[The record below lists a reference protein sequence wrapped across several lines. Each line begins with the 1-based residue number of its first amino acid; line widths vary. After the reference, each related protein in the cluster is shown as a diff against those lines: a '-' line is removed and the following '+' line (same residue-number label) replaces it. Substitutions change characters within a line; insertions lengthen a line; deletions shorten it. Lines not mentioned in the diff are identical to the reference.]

1 MLSSDAWT
9 LAGLAV
15 ANAVLGLTAVGW
27 NGVYLAEI
35 ARALSVEKVGSTTRG
50 VLRSNARAFRRT
62 SLCRNRTHFPAV
74 ELSGAAFRFREPSL
88 RQFFVRGIV
97 ETQQQLLGELR
108 TFIRWQFQ
116 SSSMQRLG
124 IHDALLHGLLNGAPV
139 A

>member
-62 SLCRNRTHFPAV
+62 SSAATGRTSP
-74 ELSGAAFRFREPSL
+74 
-88 RQFFVRGIV
+88 
-97 ETQQQLLGELR
+97 
-108 TFIRWQFQ
+108 Q
-116 SSSMQRLG
+116 SSSRARRSASVSQVCANSSSEGSSRL
-124 IHDALLHGLLNGAPV
+124 NSSF
-139 A
+139 